1 MIFRFVHIADVHLDT
16 PFVSRDEALRRRL
29 QESVRE
35 AFGRAVDLA
44 LENRVH
50 ALLIAGDL
58 FDNNRLTFNTEKFLV
73 ERLARLNEAGIKV
86 YYATGNH
93 DPGRGNY
100 RARHIPWPPNVYLFS
115 DAFPQTCA
123 VTDRDG
129 QVVGYVTGAGHTSPA
144 ETTNIAAKFPPE
156 PSFVAENSSRTG
168 SGSGCSGA
176 CHVGLLHTW
185 VDTARGGETHDRYAP
200 CTVADLTK
208 KGYRYW
214 ALGHIHGRQQ
224 VLGEP
229 QAHYPGNIQGR
240 NPRETGPKG
249 ALLVE
254 VDESG
259 VLRADFYP
267 LGPVVWETVTLE
279 DLSEVNSL
287 FSLRNIVMEEF
298 DRLASGYRSGFPP
311 GAASPDAAWILRI
324 ILKGPCPIYKD
335 LGNESNLETLKED
348 IADLTGALHVD
359 LKAESLHRV
368 VRLEDYVEG
377 PHVLAS
383 LISLMERAKCDDDL
397 LDRIASEYFSASG
410 IAGLEPQATAEERR
424 RYLRDLLD
432 GLKDEAV
439 VRMVVDDGS

>member
-1 MIFRFVHIADVHLDT
+1 MHLADVHLDT

-44 LENRVH
+44 LENRAH

-73 ERLARLNEAGIKV
+73 EQLSRLNEAGIKV

-100 RARHIPWPPNVYLFS
+100 RAHRIPWPPNVYLFT
-115 DAFPQTCA
+115 DAFPRTYA

-129 QVVGYVTGAGHTSPA
+129 EVVGYVTGAGHATPA
-144 ETTNIAAKFPPE
+144 ESANIAAMFPPE
-156 PSFVAENSSRTG
+156 PSCVEDNGSRAG
-168 SGSGCSGA
+168 SQRGSCYA

-185 VDTARGGETHDRYAP
+185 VETARGGETHDRYAP
-200 CTVADLTK
+200 CTPLDLAK

-224 VLGEP
+224 VLDEP

-240 NPRETGPKG
+240 SPRETGPKG
-249 ALLVE
+249 ALLIE

-259 VLRADFYP
+259 VLRAEFCP
-267 LGPVVWETVTLE
+267 LSPVIWGTMTLE
-279 DLSEVNSL
+279 DLTRVDSL
-287 FSLRNIVMEEF
+287 FSLHDVIMMEF
-298 DRLASGYRSGFPP
+298 DRLLSGYRIATSPR
-311 GAASPDAAWILRI
+311 AASPDAEWILRI
-324 ILKGPCPIYKD
+324 ILKGRCPIYRD
-335 LGNESNLETLKED
+335 LSDEDNLEALREEV
-348 IADLTGALHVD
+348 ADLTGALHVEI
-359 LKAESLHRV
+359 KVESLYRA
-368 VRLEDYVEG
+368 VRWEDYAEG

-383 LISLMERAKCDDDL
+383 LVSLMEQAKRDDDL
-397 LDRIASEYFSASG
+397 LDRIASEYLSASG
-410 IAGLEPQATAEERR
+410 IAGLEPKATAEERR
-424 RYLRDLLD
+424 RYLRELLD
-432 GLKDEAV
+432 GLEDEAV
-439 VRMVVDDGS
+439 ARMVVDDAS